1 MNEYIPWEE
10 YEEEC
15 SLVDA
20 AAAVDEGVEAVE
32 GEWTRQS
39 DPNESFRRRPCP
51 AGREKITT

>member
-1 MNEYIPWEE
+1 M
-10 YEEEC
+10 C